1 MFYASTFLLMSCNF
15 QF

>member
-15 QF
+15 H